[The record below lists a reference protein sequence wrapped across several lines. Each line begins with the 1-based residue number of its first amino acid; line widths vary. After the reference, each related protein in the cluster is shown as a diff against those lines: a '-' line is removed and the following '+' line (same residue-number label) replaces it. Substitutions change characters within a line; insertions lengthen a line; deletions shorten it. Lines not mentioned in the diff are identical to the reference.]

1 MRVFAL
7 LLGLVGAAMLAGVFV
22 LTAKAELTGDPLYI
36 LSQLFLDADTLAKLV
51 LLALIPSL
59 IFVMIVGV
67 SGLVRRSGSPSDG
80 LAVFSFACPLAGL
93 AAGAYAASNTYT
105 AAMRVHVT
113 DFRVVAPSLAEAT
126 LVAAAGLLV
135 GALAAGFNLA
145 RSRA

>member
-7 LLGLVGAAMLAGVFV
+7 MLGLVGAAMLAGVFV
-22 LTAKAELTGDPLYI
+22 LAAKAEFTGDPLYI
-36 LSQLFLDADTLAKLV
+36 LFQLFLDADPIAKLV
-51 LLALIPSL
+51 LLVLAPSL
-59 IFVMIVGV
+59 IFITVVGLF
-67 SGLVRRSGSPSDG
+67 GLIRQPGPPSDLLTG
-80 LAVFSFACPLAGL
+80 LSYACPVAGL
-93 AAGAYAASNTYT
+93 AAGAYAAFNAYT

-145 RSRA
+145 RSRN